1 MAVRSAQH
9 TSARNSRTVYP
20 RTRRIRFRFNEEG
33 GRKYFVAGDMVF
45 SHFVAGLSGAFP
57 PGEEGFI
64 RSVRRFADRIT
75 DPELKK
81 RVAGFI
87 GQESMHGQEH
97 RHLNEKLVAMG
108 YPIAWWDS
116 KRLKDRQIRFEDR
129 LPAHVHLAL
138 TAAAEHYTAVLAERV
153 LSSDELQSIPA
164 DAEVWHLLNWHA
176 LEELE
181 HKSVAFDVYRAV
193 GGTERTRIAVMAVA
207 CTLLLPLTLVS
218 LAVSVGSDP
227 VARRHPGRLARETY
241 DLFTGPIFQGLLP
254 DLAVYLRPGFHPDDV
269 DTSALAEQWRD
280 TLFGAH
286 GVLVDHLK

>member
-1 MAVRSAQH
+1 MAVRSEQH
-9 TSARNSRTVYP
+9 TSARNSRPVYP
-20 RTRRIRFRFNEEG
+20 RTRRIRFRFNEEE

-75 DPELKK
+75 DPDLKR

-116 KRLKDRQIRFEDR
+116 KRLKDRQIRLENR
-129 LPAHVHLAL
+129 LSAHVHLAL

-164 DAEVWHLLNWHA
+164 DPEVWHLLNWHA

-193 GGTERTRIAVMAVA
+193 GGTERTRIAVMLAA
-207 CTLLLPLTLVS
+207 CTLLLPLTLAS

-227 VARRHPGRLARETY
+227 VARRRPDRLVRETY
-241 DLFTGPIFQGLLP
+241 ELFTGRYSKACYPISRSICVLDFIRTMSTPPPWPCNGATP
-254 DLAVYLRPGFHPDDV
+254 S
-269 DTSALAEQWRD
+269 SAPTASSSI
-280 TLFGAH
+280 T
-286 GVLVDHLK
+286 